1 MKFYLDHF
9 SSFLKLD
16 KKDKISEKLM
26 QLGHENLIEGNI
38 LEVDITPNRG
48 DCLSIRGIS
57 RDLSHF
63 YESDLSIEK
72 YEIDIPRFELDFENK
87 SKDECKSIVFLSLE
101 IDSTPKEYKPYLES
115 YFANLN
121 VKKNNFFTDISN
133 YISYEMG
140 QPTHCYDLEKLKNKK
155 IILHKLK
162 QDKFFKTLQ
171 GKEIMLKSGDLV
183 FQQDSEVI
191 NLAGIMGGSS
201 SSCSP
206 DTTKVLVE
214 AAHFLPDSIIGKTIK
229 YNINSDAAYKFERWV
244 DPNMQEEAI
253 RRFIKIVSDH
263 ANIISMRMSCSDK
276 NDSDKKIIPF
286 SNDNIERILGVKV
299 DEDLSKGFLSS
310 LGFEFQS
317 KKTVQVPSYR
327 NDIKDSNDLS
337 EEIARMIGYD
347 NIERNTF
354 KIANKIE
361 FSNKEDI
368 KLKRYLVNKGFSEII
383 NIPFVSK
390 SSISTIVLDNPL
402 DTNKDSLRTN
412 IIDSLLQNLL
422 YNERRQKDSIKLF
435 EIADVYELK
444 DKKVSYKRKL
454 GLIATG
460 RVDKNFRDFTRKID
474 SDFISDLFKDLGF
487 EIQDIIKIDRNGL
500 NTKIKTP
507 IFATEIEF
515 DHISEIIDDIKFEE
529 DNPLFTKDIKYKK
542 ISDFPSVF
550 RDLSFS
556 LDDNDTLKKLIKILD
571 KLSPNYLID
580 SFIFDFYEDSKTNQT
595 KVGFRFIFQSDKATL
610 TDEDVEKSM
619 ADIVEST
626 IGIKGVKIPGLKK

>member
-16 KKDKISEKLM
+16 KKDKTSEKLM
-26 QLGHENLIEGNI
+26 QLGHENSIESNI
-38 LEVDITPNRG
+38 LDIDITPNRG

-72 YEIDIPRFELDFENK
+72 YEMEIPRFELDFENK

-101 IDSTPKEYKPYLES
+101 IDSAPKEYKPYLES
-115 YFANLN
+115 YFVNLN

-140 QPTHCYDLEKLKNKK
+140 QPTHCYDFEKLKNKK
-155 IILHKLK
+155 IILHKLN

-171 GKEIMLKSGDLV
+171 GKEIRLESGYLV

-206 DTTKVLVE
+206 DTTKVLIE
-214 AAHFLPDSIIGKTIK
+214 AAHFSPDSIIGKTIK

-263 ANIISMRMSCSDK
+263 ANIISIRMSYSDQ

-286 SNDNIERILGVKV
+286 SNDNIQRILGVKI
-299 DEDLSKGFLSS
+299 DEDLSKSFLNS

-317 KKTVQVPSYR
+317 KKTVQVPSHR

-347 NIERNTF
+347 NIERKTF

-368 KLKRYLVNKGFSEII
+368 ELKRYLTNKGFSEII

-390 SSISTIVLDNPL
+390 SSKSSILLDNPL
-402 DTNKDSLRTN
+402 DSNKDSLRTN

-474 SDFISDLFKDLGF
+474 SNFISNLFKDLGF
-487 EIQDIIKIDRNGL
+487 EIQDIKKIDRNGL
-500 NTKIKTP
+500 NTKVKTP

-515 DHISEIIDDIKFEE
+515 DHISEIIDDIKLEE
-529 DNPLFTKDIKYKK
+529 DYPLFSKDIKYKK

-556 LDDNDTLKKLIKILD
+556 LDNNDTLKKLIKIYD

-595 KVGFRFIFQSDKATL
+595 KAGFRFIFQSDKATL

-619 ADIVEST
+619 ADIIEST
-626 IGIKGVKIPGLKK
+626 IGIEGVKIPGLKK